1 MSFVSRWDRL
11 WPARWRTPRGLAA
24 RRWLLRTA
32 ASVLALWA
40 LLWLLAP
47 LARAPLERVAS
58 GALGRTVHIGSLSLR
73 PWSLTLVL
81 QDVRVAHAQG
91 QAETGT
97 PQLAIDRVAVN
108 AAARSLLLWAP
119 VIDSLDIDHP
129 ALVLRHR
136 GEGHYDVDDL
146 LDRWLAPATPPSS
159 GPARFALYN
168 LALRGG
174 SVRFAD
180 AAVQQTHTVEDL
192 TVQLPF
198 VSTLGAAREVRIAPR
213 LAFTLDGS
221 RFDTAAQAQP
231 FAPQQ
236 RTEARI
242 RWDGVDLAPYLA
254 YWPATLPVRPQAAR
268 LDADLTLTFE
278 DRTPPLLQL
287 QGTLQVHGLD
297 LRTRD
302 GAPLLSH
309 ERLTL
314 AFEDLRPLEAQAR
327 IGSLEWTAPVL
338 HLHRNAQG
346 QWVGLPA
353 PGGPTAANPPAAATT
368 ARSAWQVAVR
378 DARMAGGTV
387 HWRDESVDPAA
398 SLLLRDVAL
407 HLRDADS
414 QGRSRATL
422 EASATLPQGRVQL
435 QGQGQPQALE
445 LQASLQDVGL
455 AQAQPYLAHWFDG
468 RWSGRIGGTVG
479 LQWRDAAATG
489 SATPAPPAPGAS
501 APTTAPSA
509 SNEPASVGWVLTAA
523 PLVVQD
529 LAFEHAGRT
538 AVGLGRLDIEG
549 LRADG
554 AARTLSVERIALQ
567 APQLQAERD
576 AQGRWM
582 AERWWR
588 HSGTGANA
596 VPPTAAAPDAQGA
609 PGAASAASA
618 PVSSAQTAAT
628 ATSPAWQWRV
638 ARLEM
643 AKGRFALRDAAAVRP
658 VALQLTDLQLAAGAL
673 DSHNPTPAAVRLVT
687 RVAYGDAAAGRLSY
701 DGTLAL
707 VPHWALAGRVEARQ
721 WPLQAL
727 DGYLAQHLALQL
739 ERAEGGFA
747 GDVAMALRPQGLDAT
762 VSGDLLIDKL
772 RARTTQVF
780 STRTAEEVGDD
791 LLAWNSLNLQ
801 GLRWQQTPGAVP
813 QLSVRATTL
822 SNFYARVAINE
833 QGQLNLAQLR
843 QAPRDGPPAPTDS
856 AATPGAP
863 LAASAASVPAS
874 GPVPGAAAPP
884 PAVALSF
891 GPVSLVQGHVR
902 FSDDYIRPAYAAEL
916 TGLTGRLG
924 AFDNTGTLPPAELE
938 LRGRAEGTASLE
950 VTGQLMPL
958 ADPMVLDIRG
968 RMRDLELPPLSPYS
982 VKYAGHGIERG
993 KLSLDVAYEVLPS
1006 GELRARNK
1014 LVLRQLTFGEPVAGA
1029 PASLPVRLAAAL
1041 LADRNGVID
1050 IELPVSGSLKD
1061 PEFSIGPVVARLLG
1075 SVLRKALTAPFSL
1088 LMGGASGGDTSS
1100 GVVVFAPGSAQPTDA
1115 AREQVRGMAEA
1126 LAQRPQVQLT
1136 VTGVA
1141 LAQAERDALQHA
1153 RLERRLLQEKRRQNP
1168 QDDSPV
1174 QAAERS
1180 ALLRALYLRSDV
1192 PKPRTLLGLPKE
1204 LPDADMETLLRTQ
1217 DRVDDAALREL
1228 ASQRA
1233 QAVRQLL
1240 VERGLADER
1249 IFVAAPRAVD
1259 GASEGSPRAELSVA
1273 TQ

>member
-1 MSFVSRWDRL
+1 MLSCVSQWDRL
-11 WPARWRTPRGLAA
+11 WPARWRAARGLAA
-24 RRWLLRTA
+24 RRWLLRAT
-32 ASVLALWA
+32 ASVLALWL

-47 LARAPLERVAS
+47 LARTPLERLAS
-58 GALGRTVHIGSLSLR
+58 SALGRAVHIGSLSLR

-91 QAETGT
+91 QSESA
-97 PQLAIDRVAVN
+97 QLTIDRVAVN

-129 ALVLRHR
+129 ALMLRHR

-146 LDRWLAPATPPSS
+146 LARWLDPATPQSR

-174 SVRFAD
+174 SVHFSD
-180 AAVQQTHTVEDL
+180 VAVEQTHSVEDL

-198 VSTLGAAREVRIAPR
+198 VSTLGAAREGRIAPR

-221 RFDTAAQAQP
+221 RFDTAVQAQP

-236 RTEARI
+236 STEARI
-242 RWDGVDLAPYLA
+242 RWNGVDLAPYLA
-254 YWPATLPVRPQAAR
+254 YWPATLPVRPQAGR
-268 LDADLTLTFE
+268 LDADLSLRFE
-278 DRTPPLLQL
+278 DRKPPLLQL

-314 AFEDLRPLEAQAR
+314 AFEDLRPLEAQAY

-346 QWVGLPA
+346 QWAGLPV
-353 PGGPTAANPPAAATT
+353 PGTSTDANAAATT
-368 ARSAWQVAVR
+368 TTRSAWQVAVR
-378 DARMAGGTV
+378 DARVAGGTV
-387 HWRDESVDPAA
+387 HWRDESVAPAA
-398 SLLLRDVAL
+398 SMSLRDVAL

-422 EASATLPQGRVQL
+422 EASAILPQGRVQI

-455 AQAQPYLAHWFDG
+455 AQAQPYLTSWFDG
-468 RWSGRIGGTVG
+468 RWNGRIDGKVG
-479 LQWRDAAATG
+479 LQWRDAVTTG
-489 SATPAPPAPGAS
+489 SAAPAPPVPGAS
-501 APTTAPSA
+501 TPTTAPSA
-509 SNEPASVGWVLTAA
+509 SNEAASAGWVLTAA

-538 AVGLGRLDIEG
+538 AVGLRRLDIEG
-549 LRADG
+549 LRADS
-554 AARTLSVERIALQ
+554 AAHTLSVERITLQ

-588 HSGTGANA
+588 NSRTGTA
-596 VPPTAAAPDAQGA
+596 VVPSAATTPDAQAA
-609 PGAASAASA
+609 PPATFAALAASAAAA
-618 PVSSAQTAAT
+618 PVTSSQAT
-628 ATSPAWQWRV
+628 ATSAWQWHI
-638 ARLEM
+638 ARLEVDQ
-643 AKGRFALRDAAAVRP
+643 GRFALRDAAAVRP
-658 VALQLTDLQLAAGAL
+658 VALQLTDLQLTAGAL
-673 DSHNPTPAAVRLVT
+673 DSHNPAPAAVRLGA
-687 RVAYGDAAAGRLSY
+687 RVAHGDAAGRLRY
-701 DGTLAL
+701 DGTLTLA
-707 VPHWALAGRVEARQ
+707 PYWALTGRVQAYQ

-747 GDVAMALRPQGLDAT
+747 GDVTIALRSQGLDVAA
-762 VSGDLLIDKL
+762 SGDLLIDKL

-780 STRTAEEVGDD
+780 SARTADEVGDD
-791 LLAWNSLNLQ
+791 LLAWSSLNLQ
-801 GLRWQQTPGAVP
+801 GLRWQQTPGTMP

-822 SNFYARVAINE
+822 HNFYARVAINE

-843 QAPRDGPPAPTDS
+843 QAPRDGPPALT
-856 AATPGAP
+856 A
-863 LAASAASVPAS
+863 LAASAASGPAS
-874 GPVPGAAAPP
+874 DPVPGAAASP

-891 GPVSLVQGHVR
+891 GPVSLVQGHLR

-950 VTGQLMPL
+950 VTGQLKPL
-958 ADPMVLDIRG
+958 SDPMVLDIRG
-968 RMRDLELPPLSPYS
+968 RIRDLELPPLSPYS

-993 KLSLDVAYEVLPS
+993 KLNLDVAYEVLPS

-1014 LVLRQLTFGEPVAGA
+1014 LVLRQLTFGEPVAGT
-1029 PASLPVRLAAAL
+1029 PASLPVRLATAL

-1061 PEFSIGPVVARLLG
+1061 PEFSIGPVMVRLLG

-1088 LMGGASGGDTSS
+1088 LMGDASGDDTRS
-1100 GVVVFAPGSAQPTDA
+1100 GVVVFTPGSTQPTDA
-1115 AREQVRGMAEA
+1115 AREQIRGMAKA
-1126 LAQRPQVQLT
+1126 LAQRPQVQIT

-1153 RLERRLLQEKRRQNP
+1153 RLERRLLQEKRRQPP

-1174 QAAERS
+1174 QATERS

-1217 DRVDDAALREL
+1217 ERVDDDALREL

-1233 QAVRQLL
+1233 QVVRQLL
-1240 VERGLADER
+1240 LEHGLADER
-1249 IFVAAPRAVD
+1249 IFVAAPRAVG
-1259 GASEGSPRAELSVA
+1259 GASEGSPRVELSVG

>member
-1 MSFVSRWDRL
+1 MSSFVSRWDRL
-11 WPARWRTPRGLAA
+11 WPARWRTPRGLAV
-24 RRWLLRTA
+24 RGWLLRAA
-32 ASVLALWA
+32 ASVLAVWA

-47 LARAPLERVAS
+47 LARAPLERAAS
-58 GALGRTVHIGSLSLR
+58 SALGRAVQIGSLSLR

-81 QDVRVAHAQG
+81 QDVRVAHAQ
-91 QAETGT
+91 AAAAADT
-97 PQLAIDRVAVN
+97 PQLSIDRVAVN
-108 AAARSLLLWAP
+108 AAARSLLLLAP
-119 VIDSLDIDHP
+119 VVDSLEIDHP

-136 GEGHYDVDDL
+136 GDGHYDVDDL
-146 LDRWLAPATPPSS
+146 LERWLAPQTPPAQ

-180 AAVQQTHTVEDL
+180 DAVDQVHRVEDL

-198 VSTLGAAREVRIAPR
+198 VSTLGTAREVRIAPR

-221 RFDTAAQAQP
+221 RFDTAAEAQP

-242 RWDGVDLAPYLA
+242 RWDGVDLAPYLP

-278 DRTPPLLQL
+278 DRTPALLQV
-287 QGTLQVHGLD
+287 QGTLQVRDLD

-302 GAPLLSH
+302 GAPLLTH

-338 HLHRNAQG
+338 HLRRDAQG
-346 QWVGLPA
+346 QLAGLPA
-353 PGGPTAANPPAAATT
+353 ASAAPASTAVGPAPATT

-378 DARMAGGTV
+378 DARIAGGTL
-387 HWRDESVDPAA
+387 HWRDESVAPAA
-398 SLLLRDVAL
+398 ELSLREVAL

-414 QGRSRATL
+414 LGRSRAML
-422 EASATLPQGRVQL
+422 EASATLPQGRVQI
-435 QGQGQPQALE
+435 QGQGQPQALA
-445 LQASLQDVGL
+445 LQATLQDVGI
-455 AQAQPYLAHWFDG
+455 AQAQPYLAAWFDG
-468 RWSGRIGGTVG
+468 RWSGRVGGTLG
-479 LQWRDAAATG
+479 LQWQGATPPDGTAPVAAAR
-489 SATPAPPAPGAS
+489 SASAPASAAPAPPA
-501 APTTAPSA
+501 AP
-509 SNEPASVGWVLTAA
+509 GWVLTAT

-529 LAFEHAGRT
+529 LAFEHAGRP
-538 AVGLGRLDIEG
+538 ALALARLDIKG

-554 AARTLSVERIALQ
+554 GARTLAVERIALQ

-576 AQGRWM
+576 AQGHWM

-588 HSGTGANA
+588 A
-596 VPPTAAAPDAQGA
+596 AAAPPGPA
-609 PGAASAASA
+609 PAATDPPTPLAAASGPASA
-618 PVSSAQTAAT
+618 PAGAAT
-628 ATSPAWQWRV
+628 PPAWQWRV
-638 ARLEM
+638 ARLEI
-643 AKGRFALRDAAAVRP
+643 ARGRFGLRDAAAVRP
-658 VALQLTDLQLAAGAL
+658 VALQLSDLQASAGAL
-673 DSHNPTPAAVRLVT
+673 DAQSPAPATVRLVT
-687 RVAYGDAAAGRLSY
+687 RVTHGDAPAGRLSY

-707 VPHWALAGRVEARQ
+707 APQLALAGRVVARQ

-747 GDVAMALRPQGLDAT
+747 GDVAVALRPQGLEAT
-762 VSGDLLIDKL
+762 ASGDLLIDRL

-780 STRTAEEVGDD
+780 SARTADEVGDE
-791 LLAWNSLNLQ
+791 LLAWSSLNLQ
-801 GLRWQQTPGAVP
+801 GLRWQQAPGAVP

-822 SNFYARVAINE
+822 SDFYARVAINE

-843 QAPRDGPPAPTDS
+843 QPPRDGPPEPTTAPALAAAS
-856 AATPGAP
+856 AAAP
-863 LAASAASVPAS
+863 VAAPAASAASAPAGA
-874 GPVPGAAAPP
+874 GPA

-938 LRGRAEGTASLE
+938 LRGRAEGTAALE
-950 VTGQLMPL
+950 ITGQLKPL
-958 ADPMVLDIRG
+958 AEPMALDIRG
-968 RMRDLELPPLSPYS
+968 RVRDLELPPLSPYS

-1061 PEFSIGPVVARLLG
+1061 PAFSIGPVVARLLG
-1075 SVLRKALTAPFSL
+1075 GVLRKALTAPFSL
-1088 LMGGASGGDTSS
+1088 LMGGAAGGDTSQ
-1100 GVVVFAPGSAQPTDA
+1100 GVVAFAPGSAQPGDA
-1115 AREQVRGMAEA
+1115 AREQVRTMAEA

-1136 VTGVA
+1136 ITGIA
-1141 LAQAERDALQHA
+1141 LAQAERDALQRA
-1153 RLERRLLQEKRRQNP
+1153 RLERRLLQEKRRQSP
-1168 QDDSPV
+1168 EDESPV
-1174 QAAERS
+1174 QASERS

-1204 LPDADMETLLRTQ
+1204 LPDADMETLLRTHE
-1217 DRVDDAALREL
+1217 RVDEAALREL
-1228 ASQRA
+1228 AAQRA

-1259 GASEGSPRAELSVA
+1259 GTSEGGPRAELSVA